1 MSDDH
6 AQEAEVLKRRIAYID
21 TLRALYRFERLVG
34 LLVILLGV
42 GIVVASTYVALPK
55 LAILAG
61 YALLAAGWVVFFYV
75 IWKRT
80 AWRKANPFETW
91 TPPQGPHP

>member
-6 AQEAEVLKRRIAYID
+6 AREAEILKRRIAYID
-21 TLRALYRFERLVG
+21 TLRGLHRFERLVG
-34 LLVILLGV
+34 LGVILIGV
-42 GIVVASTYVALPK
+42 AIVVASTYVALPK
-55 LAILAG
+55 LVVLGG

-91 TPPQGPHP
+91 NP

>member
-6 AQEAEVLKRRIAYID
+6 AREAEVLKRRIAYID
-21 TLRALYRFERLVG
+21 TLRALHRFERLVG
-34 LLVILLGV
+34 LMVILLGV
-42 GIVVASTYVALPK
+42 GIVVLSTYTPLPK
-55 LAILAG
+55 LIVLGG

-80 AWRKANPFETW
+80 AWRRANPFETW
-91 TPPQGPHP
+91 KQP